1 MPPLISVVPTFIVHI
16 GSSHSFH
23 CKVLLM
29 PAISLQGFLPVMSE
43 IFLFPEKEY
52 FSHKPCRYWHQYIKQ

>member
-29 PAISLQGFLPVMSE
+29 PAISLQGFLPPSSYVRN
-43 IFLFPEKEY
+43 LP
-52 FSHKPCRYWHQYIKQ
+52 FSWKRVFQP